1 MRIRALLAL
10 LCLASPS
17 FPAESWKTR
26 YESGLQLLDQ
36 GKYAEAQENF
46 KAGIA
51 ENPGSSE
58 IHNALGMV
66 ALQTGEPRAAVTS
79 FERALELRP
88 QDGKILYNL
97 ISAYLASN
105 QPVPALQKTDQLLA
119 GKTADPALY
128 VQTGE
133 LLSRFGHVAHALQC
147 YRAAEG
153 KSDKTPEAR
162 SLVEKLVAEADA
174 QIERDRQ
181 DIGRLEASLRSNPGR
196 PEPYFQ
202 LGLMWIKLGQFS
214 RSLELLEPAAARFS
228 NSAEIRL
235 AYALACYFTGHD
247 EKAEAAYKQ
256 LVRMQPESD
265 QAYFALGNFYADVGK
280 VEDAAASFRRAAA
293 KNFRKNAAERFRRK
307 LRDFV
312 EAAGGV
318 KDGLAR
324 GVVNGQPEM
333 QARSVGG
340 RGFRIGDRLAQRGR
354 HAVPAADDAEPHAFL
369 DAVRRF
375 REQVFVEQPQD
386 GVHFGRRPLP
396 VRGREREERQRVN
409 AEPWRRF
416 DNVARGFRSGTV
428 AGGTRQPARSGPSA
442 VAVGN
447 DGHVQTRVRGA
458 DKLRMLRRSRC
469 RWTRRVHGHHVRSG
483 RDRRFAFRCRT

>member
-1 MRIRALLAL
+1 MGSFPRRLPTHGKSNLGYDWIFRIGLEGFLRLPGMRIRALLAL
-10 LCLASPS
+10 LCVASPS

-46 KAGIA
+46 KAGIT

-58 IHNALGMV
+58 IHNALGLV

-88 QDGKILYNL
+88 EDRKILYNL

-119 GKTADPALY
+119 GKPADPALY

-133 LLSRFGHVAHALQC
+133 LLSSFGHVAHALQC

-153 KSDKTPEAR
+153 RSNKTPEAR
-162 SLVEKLVAEADA
+162 SVVEKLLAEADA
-174 QIERDRQ
+174 QIERDGR
-181 DIGRLEASLRSNPGR
+181 DISRLEALLRSGPGR

-235 AYALACYFTGHD
+235 AYALACYFTGQN
-247 EKAEAAYKQ
+247 EKAEAAYKR

-280 VEDAAASFRRAAA
+280 LEDAAASFRRAAA
-293 KNFRKNAAERFRRK
+293 KSTRNYLHRYM
-307 LRDFV
+307 L
-312 EAAGGV
+312 
-318 KDGLAR
+318 
-324 GVVNGQPEM
+324 GVVQFRLQSYTESAASLKMALKLNGSHADSYFWLGKIHLLQGEKEKALECFERAVKLEPKHLGAYY
-333 QARSVGG
+333 QLGLLYARNGEKKKS
-340 RGFRIGDRLAQRGR
+340 
-354 HAVPAADDAEPHAFL
+354 
-369 DAVRRF
+369 
-375 REQVFVEQPQD
+375 
-386 GVHFGRRPLP
+386 
-396 VRGREREERQRVN
+396 
-409 AEPWRRF
+409 
-416 DNVARGFRSGTV
+416 
-428 AGGTRQPARSGPSA
+428 
-442 VAVGN
+442 
-447 DGHVQTRVRGA
+447 
-458 DKLRMLRRSRC
+458 M
-469 RWTRRVHGHHVRSG
+469 
-483 RDRRFAFRCRT
+483 

>member
-46 KAGIA
+46 KAGLA
-51 ENPGSSE
+51 ENPSSSE

-88 QDGKILYNL
+88 EDGKILYNL

-162 SLVEKLVAEADA
+162 SVVEKLVAEADA

-235 AYALACYFTGHD
+235 AYALACYFTGQN

-280 VEDAAASFRRAAA
+280 LEDAAASFRRAAA
-293 KNFRKNAAERFRRK
+293 KN
-307 LRDFV
+307 
-312 EAAGGV
+312 
-318 KDGLAR
+318 AR
-324 GVVNGQPEM
+324 NYLNWYMLGVVQFRLQSYPGSASSLKTALKLNGSHADSYYWLGKIHLLQGEKKEALECFERAVKLEPKHLGAYYQLGLLYARNGEKEKSKEAMEM
-333 QARSVGG
+333 QRQ
-340 RGFRIGDRLAQRGR
+340 LNAQMHKG
-354 HAVPAADDAEPHAFL
+354 L
-369 DAVRRF
+369 
-375 REQVFVEQPQD
+375 
-386 GVHFGRRPLP
+386 
-396 VRGREREERQRVN
+396 
-409 AEPWRRF
+409 
-416 DNVARGFRSGTV
+416 VA
-428 AGGTRQPARSGPSA
+428 
-442 VAVGN
+442 
-447 DGHVQTRVRGA
+447 
-458 DKLRMLRRSRC
+458 LRMP
-469 RWTRRVHGHHVRSG
+469 
-483 RDRRFAFRCRT
+483 